1 MLERRPIFL
10 LPSGA
15 ALALFLT
22 TGCAT
27 EAVVQ
32 AGAAVP
38 MVSGARTAVAL
49 DAAVGIGLGDDDQGY
64 GFESRIRGKFGSD
77 ITGTSLNTG
86 FFFAGGSRNAK
97 EFFFLGCVGVS
108 VIGAAYT
115 QQRTS
120 LDVGS
125 PYVQFGIGHPLGG
138 GAPALT
144 GSVFADYSVRTGSAP
159 NVPYAGLMLGI
170 GEVSYSDFHLR

>member
-38 MVSGARTAVAL
+38 LVRSARPAVAL
-49 DAAVGIGLGDDDQGY
+49 EAAVGIGPGDDHQGF
-64 GFESRIRGKFGSD
+64 GVESRIRGKFGSD

-86 FFFAGGSRNAK
+86 FFFAGGSRKA
-97 EFFFLGCVGVS
+97 EDFFFVGSVGVS
-108 VIGAAYT
+108 VIGASYT

-125 PYVQFGIGHPLGG
+125 PYAQFGIGHPLGN
-138 GAPALT
+138 GAPSLT
-144 GSVFADYSVRTGSAP
+144 GSVFADYLVRTGSAP
-159 NVPYAGLMLGI
+159 NVPYAGLMIGV
-170 GEVSYSDFHLR
+170 GEVTYSDLHLR

>member
-15 ALALFLT
+15 ALVLVLT

-38 MVSGARTAVAL
+38 MVSGAHPAVAL

-86 FFFAGGSRNAK
+86 FFSRAAVATRK
-97 EFFFLGCVGVS
+97 YSSSLGAWEFRSSARPTPNNGPPSTSGPPTYNSASGTRS
-108 VIGAAYT
+108 V
-115 QQRTS
+115 
-120 LDVGS
+120 V
-125 PYVQFGIGHPLGG
+125 
-138 GAPALT
+138 
-144 GSVFADYSVRTGSAP
+144 
-159 NVPYAGLMLGI
+159 VPPP
-170 GEVSYSDFHLR
+170 